1 MSGMIQITKNIAIDE
16 NNLHWDFVRSS
27 GPGGQN
33 VNKVATAVQ
42 LRFNVARAQG
52 LPPDVR
58 TRIMAGAGKSLTVE
72 GVLIINARRFRT
84 QERNRADALERL
96 KEIIRSA
103 SYAPKKRIKTK
114 PTAASRIR
122 KARSKQH
129 KSRVK
134 ALRRHAPSSQD

>member
-1 MSGMIQITKNIAIDE
+1 MINIAWNIFIVESDLSWE
-16 NNLHWDFVRSS
+16 FVRSS

-42 LRFNVARAQG
+42 LRFDVARAQG
-52 LPPDVR
+52 LPKDVR
-58 TRIMAGAGKSLTVE
+58 ARIMAGAGKRLTAD

-96 KEIIRSA
+96 IEIVRSA
-103 SYAPKKRIKTK
+103 SHAPKKRIKTR

-122 KARSKQH
+122 TAKSKQH
-129 KSRVK
+129 RSRVK
-134 ALRRHAPSSQD
+134 ALRRHTPSFQD

>member
-1 MSGMIQITKNIAIDE
+1 MIHINKTISIDE
-16 NNLHWDFVRSS
+16 GDLSWEFIRSS

-42 LRFNVARAQG
+42 LRFDVARAQG

-58 TRIMAGAGKSLTVE
+58 ARVMTLSGRRLTAD
-72 GVLIINARRFRT
+72 GVLIINARRFRS

-96 KEIIRSA
+96 REIIISA
-103 SYAPKKRIKTK
+103 SSAPKKRIETK

-129 KSRVK
+129 RSRTKV
-134 ALRRHAPSSQD
+134 LRRYTPSNQE